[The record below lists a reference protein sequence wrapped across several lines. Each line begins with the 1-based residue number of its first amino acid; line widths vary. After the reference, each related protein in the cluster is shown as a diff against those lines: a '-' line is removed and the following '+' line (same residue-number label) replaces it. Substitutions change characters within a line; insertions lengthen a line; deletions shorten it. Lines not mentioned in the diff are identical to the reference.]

1 MRVPEP
7 LFPIV
12 NRVMKGL
19 LLSPLHGL
27 MSGNIMAIY
36 FTGRKSGK
44 RRSTPVRYLRE
55 GDAVVFCLTG
65 KETRWWPNFLV
76 PTAVHLQLAGTR
88 LAAQAQALPDDAAA
102 KETALRRMLARFPGD
117 AAYHGIALQR
127 GQAPTDEQV
136 QSAVERD
143 VLVRFT
149 LVGEA

>member
-7 LFPIV
+7 LFPVV

-36 FTGRKSGK
+36 FTGRKSG
-44 RRSTPVRYLRE
+44 RRLATPVRYLRE

-76 PTAVHLQLAGTR
+76 PTAVHLQLAGKR
-88 LAAQAQALPDDAAA
+88 LAAQAQALPDDAVATEA
-102 KETALRRMLARFPGD
+102 ALRRMLARFPSD
-117 AAYHGIALQR
+117 AAYHGIVCRR
-127 GQAPTDEQV
+127 GQAPTDEQIRG
-136 QSAVERD
+136 AVERD
-143 VLVRFT
+143 VLVQFT
-149 LVGEA
+149 AVGEA